1 MNLHET
7 HQFYFE
13 RYLRKKLGADER
25 LDFEQK
31 LKDDRAFSHAFEDYK
46 IHRKAHLKELISHYN
61 TEFKASSRNTI
72 LIYLLI
78 TLIVLAVSIILYY
91 DNRKMRQELYQFYD
105 KSTKSIYRAIPF
117 INKQLDG
124 ATDSG
129 PTSLNTEKDTAVANE
144 MTVFNNADDLAIEK
158 DRLLA
163 DTLYLL
169 IDTYSSISDSS
180 LQDSIVNSNE
190 ISETRTIGVSL
201 WQSPVGFYGYRFN
214 GNKLQLFGIKLFDEV
229 KFELDKNDIWLHMNS
244 QSLLL
249 VADDVYYKFPR

>member
-1 MNLHET
+1 MNMHES

-13 RYLRKKLGADER
+13 RYLRKKLGAGER
-25 LDFEQK
+25 ADFEQK
-31 LKDDRAFSHAFEDYK
+31 LKDDQAFKQIFEDYK
-46 IHRKAHLKELISHYN
+46 IHRKAHLKELISHYD

-91 DNRKMRQELYQFYD
+91 DNRKMRQELYRFYD

-117 INKQLDG
+117 IKKQSDR
-124 ATDSG
+124 ATDSE

-144 MTVFNNADDLAIEK
+144 MIVFDDADEIAIEK

-163 DTLYLL
+163 DTVYLL

-180 LQDSIVNSNE
+180 LHDSIMNTYE
-190 ISETRTIGVSL
+190 ISETRTIDVSL
-201 WQSPVGFYGYRFN
+201 WQSPVGFYGYRFD
-214 GNKLQLFGIKLFDEV
+214 GNSLQLYGIQLFDEV
-229 KFELDKNDIWLHMNS
+229 KFELDKNDIWLHMNR
-244 QSLLL
+244 QSLRL
-249 VADDVYYKFPR
+249 VADDIYYKFP

>member
-1 MNLHET
+1 
-7 HQFYFE
+7 
-13 RYLRKKLGADER
+13 
-25 LDFEQK
+25 
-31 LKDDRAFSHAFEDYK
+31 
-46 IHRKAHLKELISHYN
+46 
-61 TEFKASSRNTI
+61 
-72 LIYLLI
+72 
-78 TLIVLAVSIILYY
+78 
-91 DNRKMRQELYQFYD
+91 MRQELYQFYD

-244 QSLLL
+244 QSLRL